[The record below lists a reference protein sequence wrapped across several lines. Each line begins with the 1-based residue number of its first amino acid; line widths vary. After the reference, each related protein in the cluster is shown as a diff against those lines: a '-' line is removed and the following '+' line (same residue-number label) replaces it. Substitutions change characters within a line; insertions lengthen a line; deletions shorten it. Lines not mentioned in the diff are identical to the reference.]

1 MKPHWDRL
9 MKKFKKHETI
19 LIADVDCTAD
29 GKSLC
34 ATVGVQGYP
43 TLKHGDPNS
52 LEDYKGGRDY
62 KDLLKFAKSLK
73 PSCSPSNIDLCD
85 DKQKAEI
92 EEVSKLSIEELD
104 DAIKEGEEKIKA
116 AEKLFETSLEKLQ
129 AQYKKL
135 SEEKEATIADV
146 KKGGLSLKKSVRN
159 VKKKAAKDAKVDA
172 DPAKVTTEDAKSH
185 EEL

>member
-1 MKPHWDRL
+1 
-9 MKKFKKHETI
+9 MKKFKKHDNI
-19 LIADVDCTAD
+19 LVADVDCTAD

-34 ATVGVQGYP
+34 TTVGIKGYP

-52 LEDYKGGRDY
+52 LEDYKGGREY

-85 DKQKAEI
+85 DKQRAEI
-92 EEVSKLSIEELD
+92 EEISKLSIKELE

-116 AEKLFETSLEKLQ
+116 AEKLFETSVEQLQ

-135 SEEKEATIADV
+135 SDEKEATIAEV
-146 KKGGLSLKKSVRN
+146 KEGGLSLKKSVKN
-159 VKKKAAKDAKVDA
+159 VKMKEMKAAEAAVDDAQAADKD
-172 DPAKVTTEDAKSH
+172 H

>member
-1 MKPHWDRL
+1 

-129 AQYKKL
+129 AKYKKL

-146 KKGGLSLKKSVRN
+146 KTGGLSLKKSVRN
-159 VKKKAAKDAKVDA
+159 LKMKAAKAVKDAKADA
-172 DPAKVTTEDAKSH
+172 DTAKVTTEDAKSH